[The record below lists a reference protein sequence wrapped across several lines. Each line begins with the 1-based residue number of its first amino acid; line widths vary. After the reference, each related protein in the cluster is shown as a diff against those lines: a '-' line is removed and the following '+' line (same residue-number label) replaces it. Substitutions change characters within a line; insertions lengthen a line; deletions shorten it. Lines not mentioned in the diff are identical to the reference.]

1 MRISDWSSDVC
12 SSDLPSPDD
21 RLRRRDALGN
31 LRDRQRDVV
40 LQQIENTYVEGV
52 QRLRHCSDSPG
63 REVEFYSIIQG
74 VFDKKRTKFRG
85 YRSEERSVGK
95 ECVSTVR
102 SRWSPYNK
110 KKKEI

>member
-1 MRISDWSSDVC
+1 MIDDRHTFADHAAVDK
-12 SSDLPSPDD
+12 LLHPSPDD

-74 VFDKKRTKFRG
+74 VFDKKRTKFQG
-85 YRSEERSVGK
+85 YRPKMLKTLRSEELSVGK
-95 ECVSTVR
+95 EC
-102 SRWSPYNK
+102 
-110 KKKEI
+110 